1 MDVSPTLISN
11 VTDKLLPVIQEWQQ
25 RPLAAVYPVVFLD
38 AVHFKVR
45 QEGRVVTKA
54 AYMVVGIN
62 LEGYKDVLGMWI
74 REHESAKFWL
84 TVLTKLKGRGVRD
97 ILVVAVDNLTGFS
110 EATASVFPKADIQKC
125 IVHPIRNSLK
135 YVARKDY
142 AEAHLSGGYR
152 RRAKTGDGR
161 ICADLGGR
169 NTPWWCGGREHWT
182 EWMTFFQY
190 LPRVAENPL
199 YDEAH

>member
-1 MDVSPTLISN
+1 
-11 VTDKLLPVIQEWQQ
+11 
-25 RPLAAVYPVVFLD
+25 
-38 AVHFKVR
+38 
-45 QEGRVVTKA
+45 
-54 AYMVVGIN
+54 
-62 LEGYKDVLGMWI
+62 MWI

-142 AEAHLSGGYR
+142 AAVTTDLKPIYR
-152 RRAKTGDGR
+152 ADTEDGAKRAMDAFAETW
-161 ICADLGGR
+161 GGR